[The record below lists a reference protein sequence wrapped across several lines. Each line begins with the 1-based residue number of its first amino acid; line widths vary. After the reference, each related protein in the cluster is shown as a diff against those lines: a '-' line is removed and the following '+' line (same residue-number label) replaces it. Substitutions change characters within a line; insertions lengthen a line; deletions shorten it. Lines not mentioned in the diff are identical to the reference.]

1 MSVQPFQDIA
11 TPIPAE
17 ESERLAALRRTQIL
31 DTLPQRAFDSLTV
44 LAAGI
49 CGTPMALISLV
60 DSERQ
65 WFKARLGVGVTQT
78 PRSQAFCAHA
88 ILQPDEVLVVRDATN
103 DARFKDFPM
112 VRSGELVYYAGAPI
126 VTSSGAALGTV
137 CVLDTV
143 ARDLDSQQLDL
154 LKHLAGVAMQLIE
167 HERIRREQS
176 ELMVEQIVQGQQIVR
191 DVLNEGRDMA
201 AFIDRDH
208 VYLYVNPAFQRYWI
222 LEPREIMGMRV
233 QDLVERTSYRAL
245 FKPSINQALAGH
257 ESQFELEADFPGM
270 GKRYLEVT
278 HIPAQDAGVVHGVV
292 ERTRDITLH
301 KQSERELDDAVK
313 ELQAKRL
320 ANRKYVYSVSHD
332 LKEPVNAITNATR
345 LLAEAALLRAD
356 PLETRCL
363 RIAQEASAKL
373 SRVLED
379 LRLYSEVD
387 TGDLRMQPHLAQGI
401 YAGAITEIEADL
413 QAEGA
418 EVELHVEG
426 TVRVDAPLLSLAI
439 RSILEN
445 LLGSAQR
452 QGSMPGDLLVVIRSQ
467 EELFT
472 HRVDI
477 TARRRGALPALNGA
491 AAEAGPPVSARR
503 ARRRAMSDVRE
514 LGLALSIASH
524 IVDLHQGELH
534 IERMV
539 DGSSRY
545 SVILPSLGRAIELER
560 TGNKP

>member
-1 MSVQPFQDIA
+1 MS
-11 TPIPAE
+11 TPIPANE
-17 ESERLAALRRTQIL
+17 NDRLAALRRLRIL
-31 DTLPQRAFDSLTV
+31 DTLPQKAFDSLTS

-65 WFKARLGVGVTQT
+65 WFKSKHGVDVTQT
-78 PRSQAFCAHA
+78 SRDEALCAHA
-88 ILQPDEVLVVRDATN
+88 IMRPDEVLVVQDAAS
-103 DARFKDFPM
+103 DVRFQDFPM

-137 CVLDTV
+137 CVLDNV
-143 ARDLDSQQLDL
+143 PRELDDKQLGM
-154 LKHLAGVAMQLIE
+154 LKHLAELAMQLIE
-167 HERIRREQS
+167 HERTRREQS
-176 ELMVEQIVQGQQIVR
+176 ELMVEKMLKGQQIIR
-191 DVLNEGRDMA
+191 DVLNEGHDMA
-201 AFIDRDH
+201 AFIDREH
-208 VYLYVNPAFQRYWI
+208 CYLFVNPAFHRYWT
-222 LEPREIMGMRV
+222 LEPREIVGMRV
-233 QDLVERTSYRAL
+233 QDLIDRTSYRAL

-257 ESQFELEADFPGM
+257 ESQFELETDFPGM
-270 GKRYLEVT
+270 GMRYLEVT
-278 HIPAQDAGVVHGVV
+278 HIPARDGSVVHGVV
-292 ERTRDITLH
+292 ERARDITLR
-301 KQSERELDDAVK
+301 KQSERQLDDAVK

-363 RIAQEASAKL
+363 RIAQDASAKL

-379 LRLYSEVD
+379 LRLYSELD
-387 TGDLRMQPHLAQGI
+387 TSDMRMKPQLAQRI

-418 EVELHVEG
+418 EVDLHVEG
-426 TVRVDAPLLSLAI
+426 TVRVDAPLMGLAI

-467 EELFT
+467 DELLT

-477 TARRRGALPALNGA
+477 TVQRRGALPAPNGA

-503 ARRRAMSDVRE
+503 ARKRAMNDVRE
-514 LGLALSIASH
+514 LGLGLSIASH
-524 IVDLHQGELH
+524 IIDLHQGELQ
-534 IERMV
+534 IERMF
-539 DGSSRY
+539 DGSNRY
-545 SVILPSLGRAIELER
+545 SVILPSLTRAIELER
-560 TGNKP
+560 TGPTP